1 MKGNK
6 KRILESSV
14 ELFNNYGAVS
24 VSTNHIAK
32 HLKISPGN
40 LYFHFSNKEEIIRDL
55 FVRMSQE
62 VQMAWD
68 PERNLDPRTFLETS
82 FEVFW
87 TYRFFH
93 REMYH
98 LRRQD
103 PELAKM
109 WKRHMAQCQRLL
121 KLNYTRWVEK
131 GSMRAI
137 PDAVELRLLS
147 DSVLLSSSAYLGF
160 FESPEKPASRRMI
173 GAGIQHVIRL
183 LWPYF
188 TAEYRKALLPAT
200 ATVTAELA

>member
-1 MKGNK
+1 MRGNK

-14 ELFNNYGAVS
+14 DLFNHHGAVS

-40 LYFHFSNKEEIIRDL
+40 LYFHFSNKEEIIREL
-55 FVRMSQE
+55 FARMSQE
-62 VQMAWD
+62 VQVAWD
-68 PERNLDPRTFLETS
+68 PDRDLPPREFLEAS

-103 PELAKM
+103 PELARH
-109 WKRHMAQCQRLL
+109 WKRHMLQCQRLL
-121 KLNYTRWVEK
+121 KLNYARWVAQ
-131 GSMRAI
+131 GYMRAI
-137 PDAVELRLLS
+137 ADAAELKLLS

-160 FESPEKPASRRMI
+160 FESPEKPASRRVI
-173 GAGIQHVIRL
+173 TAGLQHVTRL
-183 LWPYF
+183 LWPYL
-188 TAEYRKALLPAT
+188 TAGYREAQKSLLN
-200 ATVTAELA
+200 